1 MSGHSK
7 WSTIKRKKGAL
18 DAKRGALFTKL
29 VKDIITA
36 ARQGGGD
43 IETNPSLRLAV
54 KKAKENSMPHDNIQ
68 RAIDKATG
76 NLKGVTYE
84 KAKKSIAKGVVYVA
98 ATFNNTVITVTDEM
112 GNVIS
117 WSSAGSLGFKGSKK
131 STPFAAAEAVADAM
145 NKAKEHGIKEVGI
158 KVQGPG
164 SGRDT
169 AVKSIGATE
178 GIRVTFLKDITPLPH
193 NGCRPP
199 KKRRV

>member
-1 MSGHSK
+1 MA
-7 WSTIKRKKGAL
+7 KK
-18 DAKRGALFTKL
+18 
-29 VKDIITA
+29 
-36 ARQGGGD
+36 
-43 IETNPSLRLAV
+43 
-54 KKAKENSMPHDNIQ
+54 
-68 RAIDKATG
+68 
-76 NLKGVTYE
+76 

-112 GNVIS
+112 GNVIA
-117 WSSAGSLGFKGSKK
+117 WSSAGALGFKGSKK
-131 STPFAAAEAVADAM
+131 STPFAATEAVADAM

-169 AVKSIGATE
+169 AVKAIGATE

>member
-1 MSGHSK
+1 MA
-7 WSTIKRKKGAL
+7 KK
-18 DAKRGALFTKL
+18 K
-29 VKDIITA
+29 V
-36 ARQGGGD
+36 
-43 IETNPSLRLAV
+43 
-54 KKAKENSMPHDNIQ
+54 
-68 RAIDKATG
+68 
-76 NLKGVTYE
+76 
-84 KAKKSIAKGVVYVA
+84 KKSIAKGVVYVA

-117 WSSAGSLGFKGSKK
+117 WSSAGALGFKGSKK
-131 STPFAAAEAVADAM
+131 STPFAATEAVSDAM
-145 NKAKEHGIKEVGI
+145 TKAMEHGIKEVGI

-169 AVKSIGATE
+169 AVKAIGATE

>member
-1 MSGHSK
+1 MA
-7 WSTIKRKKGAL
+7 KK
-18 DAKRGALFTKL
+18 K
-29 VKDIITA
+29 V
-36 ARQGGGD
+36 
-43 IETNPSLRLAV
+43 
-54 KKAKENSMPHDNIQ
+54 
-68 RAIDKATG
+68 
-76 NLKGVTYE
+76 
-84 KAKKSIAKGVVYVA
+84 KKSIAKGIVYVA

-117 WSSAGSLGFKGSKK
+117 WSSAGALGFKGSKK
-131 STPFAAAEAVADAM
+131 STPFAATEAVNDAM
-145 NKAKEHGIKEVGI
+145 TKAMENGIKEVGI

-169 AVKSIGATE
+169 AVKAIGATE